1 MHRDLAVNLAMYCDK
16 TGALQLAV
24 SQAIRALADRPAA
37 AAAAPA
43 PPPVESFSVYQQ
55 LHVKE
60 RDVALNERDATA
72 KERVVAAK
80 KRDLSLT
87 EKLYR
92 AKEKHIAK
100 MGSITVSNEERT
112 AAGKRAADTLQL
124 ERFKRITGLQ
134 AVTTAKKDNQD
145 RLRSW
150 GSSIHLPLCNTPSG
164 TSTSRGTS
172 AGDSGLRLAPG
183 ASRGCSASGTS
194 FLLSD
199 AARRAAS
206 QLHAPEGDVL
216 AFMSSRRNG
225 KTMYQEVIGKVELRK
240 VGSART
246 QSKTHGFN
254 EAGLYCR
261 SKFDQTVKWV
271 ETNYKPRM

>member
-1 MHRDLAVNLAMYCDK
+1 MHRDLALRLAEYCDD
-16 TGALQLAV
+16 TCQLETAV
-24 SQAIRALADRPAA
+24 GQAIRALADRPAA
-37 AAAAPA
+37 AAPAFPA
-43 PPPVESFSVYQQ
+43 PPPLESFPVYQQ
-55 LHVKE
+55 LRAEAKGMALVTAAVKE
-60 RDVALNERDATA
+60 RDLALREQHVT
-72 KERVVAAK
+72 
-80 KRDLSLT
+80 T
-87 EKLYR
+87 EKEYR

-150 GSSIHLPLCNTPSG
+150 GSSIHLPLGNTPSG

-172 AGDSGLRLAPG
+172 AGGSGLRLAPG